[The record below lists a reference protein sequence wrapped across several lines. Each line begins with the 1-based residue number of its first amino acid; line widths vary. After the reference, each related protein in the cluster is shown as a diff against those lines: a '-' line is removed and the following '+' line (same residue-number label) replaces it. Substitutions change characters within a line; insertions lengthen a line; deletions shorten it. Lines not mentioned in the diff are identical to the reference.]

1 MPPKPFVADVFRC
14 AVKTARASR
23 TQINTFYVHGVLR
36 SGFFGYAQVDADSVS
51 AGVFAAFHDNLLPQ
65 LTSDTTL
72 IDCEV
77 IDLTNITGVGSVHAG
92 SGTGG
97 LGGAPLPANVAIC
110 VSWHEALH
118 YRGGHPRSY
127 MGGVSDTF
135 IADPRNLTS
144 SFAGIMASAAA
155 NFRTAVNALSS
166 TAASSYAL
174 AGVHYR
180 LADAAQTPPLVT
192 AISGAS
198 VNTRLDSQRRRL
210 GK

>member
-1 MPPKPFVADVFRC
+1 
-14 AVKTARASR
+14 
-23 TQINTFYVHGVLR
+23 
-36 SGFFGYAQVDADSVS
+36 
-51 AGVFAAFHDNLLPQ
+51 
-65 LTSDTTL
+65 
-72 IDCEV
+72 
-77 IDLTNITGVGSVHAG
+77 
-92 SGTGG
+92 
-97 LGGAPLPANVAIC
+97 
-110 VSWHEALH
+110 
-118 YRGGHPRSY
+118 